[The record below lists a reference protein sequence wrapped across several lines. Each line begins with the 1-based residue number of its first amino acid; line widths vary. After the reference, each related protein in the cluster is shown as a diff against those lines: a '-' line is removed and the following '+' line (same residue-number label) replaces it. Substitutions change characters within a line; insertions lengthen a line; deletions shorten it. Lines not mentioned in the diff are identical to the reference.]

1 MFSSALGVL
10 GHLLGSENVDEPLSP
25 AMKSDL
31 ARLKADQRARRQA
44 AGGVKTANAPASTVG
59 ANWRRKAQPCDA
71 VRLQTKQ
78 QAKLSRKERMAQE
91 KELAVEMARMK
102 SAQDNPLQEHL
113 RRVVHTILDGLEVT
127 TVIRQGRVVT
137 IDSGMGVKEAFQ
149 KLLDNNILSAP
160 VWDPGTNNYVGYLN
174 LADLVTYI
182 LILEHE
188 DELKALGGQHSPLRQ

>member
-1 MFSSALGVL
+1 MFSSEPWSSSALGVL
-10 GHLLGSENVDEPLSP
+10 GHLLGDDEKDEPLSP

-31 ARLKADQRARRQA
+31 ARLKADNRARRQA
-44 AGGVKTANAPASTVG
+44 AGGVKPANAPASTVR
-59 ANWRRKAQPCDA
+59 NF
-71 VRLQTKQ
+71 T
-78 QAKLSRKERMAQE
+78 KLSRKERMAQE

>member
-1 MFSSALGVL
+1 MIFSSEPWSSSALGVL
-10 GHLLGSENVDEPLSP
+10 GHLLGDDEKDEPLSP

-31 ARLKADQRARRQA
+31 ARLKADNRARRQA
-44 AGGVKTANAPASTVG
+44 AGGVKPANAPASTVR
-59 ANWRRKAQPCDA
+59 NF
-71 VRLQTKQ
+71 T
-78 QAKLSRKERMAQE
+78 KLSRKERMAQE

-188 DELKALGGQHSPLRQ
+188 DELKALGGQHSPRRQ

>member
-1 MFSSALGVL
+1 MFSSEPWSSSALGVL
-10 GHLLGSENVDEPLSP
+10 GHLLGDDEKDEPLSP

-31 ARLKADQRARRQA
+31 ARLKADNRARRQA
-44 AGGVKTANAPASTVG
+44 AGGVKPANAPASTVR
-59 ANWRRKAQPCDA
+59 NF
-71 VRLQTKQ
+71 T
-78 QAKLSRKERMAQE
+78 KLSRKERMAQE

-188 DELKALGGQHSPLRQ
+188 DELKALGGQHSPRRQ